1 MKKTN
6 KDVRGGFKPTPTKK
20 TAYALKEIVIRTI
33 TKKLVSK

>member
-6 KDVRGGFKPTPTKK
+6 KKVLNKK

-33 TKKLVSK
+33 TKKLISK